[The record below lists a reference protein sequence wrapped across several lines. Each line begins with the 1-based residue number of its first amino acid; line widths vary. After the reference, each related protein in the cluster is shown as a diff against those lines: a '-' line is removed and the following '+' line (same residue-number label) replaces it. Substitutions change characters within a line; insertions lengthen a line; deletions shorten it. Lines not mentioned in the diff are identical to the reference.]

1 MSERHGV
8 AKNAPQARSAVQ
20 KKSAAQA
27 KSEIWPVQDAKA
39 KLSEILRLA
48 RAGRPQTIGAQDP
61 CVVVSAA
68 QFERMRRAPHLGAFL
83 LASAPKVGVMDLP
96 TRRDQRG
103 DPFADH

>member
-1 MSERHGV
+1 MSRRLTI
-8 AKNAPQARSAVQ
+8 AKNAPQA
-20 KKSAAQA
+20 KSAAQA
-27 KSEIWPVQDAKA
+27 QNAIWPVQEAKA

-96 TRRDQRG
+96 TRMDQRG